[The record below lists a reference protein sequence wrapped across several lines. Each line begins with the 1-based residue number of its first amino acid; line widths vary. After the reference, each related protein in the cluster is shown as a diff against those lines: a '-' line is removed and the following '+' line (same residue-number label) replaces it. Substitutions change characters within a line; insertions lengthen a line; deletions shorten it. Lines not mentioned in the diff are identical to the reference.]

1 VGKKQTRVAKAF
13 PLLTTGILAPIQVS
27 TFVYTDGRLPS
38 GNLPKRMSQIAT

>member
-27 TFVYTDGRLPS
+27 TFVYTVSWLPS
-38 GNLPKRMSQIAT
+38 GNPRKRMPEIAN